1 MVVTGLVFVAI
12 GVALGVALG
21 LPLVI
26 YLIQIFL
33 LRPTAMKNKKLVVFA
48 GRSNHNEKNFKHL
61 GFYDV

>member
-12 GVALGVALG
+12 GVALG

-48 GRSNHNEKNFKHL
+48 SRSNHNEKNFKNL